1 MTQPNTPLKRAVK
14 LVSTVNAFSMGG
26 TDGLGTAAANVG
38 GSGSEDEGPIPLPP
52 AGAAG
57 AEGEAAERQAVGAM
71 LNDKLQLAGEA
82 KPAKDDDK
90 DKEGAAAAGP
100 SAESMGW
107 SADSR
112 EPGCPEPQPAPAV
125 ARTPA
130 RQATPPR
137 CK

>member
-1 MTQPNTPLKRAVK
+1 MRRAVK
-14 LVSTVNAFSMGG
+14 LISAVNAFSMGG
-26 TDGLGTAAANVG
+26 GTGGLGKAAASAD
-38 GSGSEDEGPIPLPP
+38 GSVSQEEGAIPLPA

-57 AEGEAAERQAVGAM
+57 AAGDAAERQAVGAM
-71 LNDKLQLAGEA
+71 LKDKLQLAGEA

-90 DKEGAAAAGP
+90 DKEGAAAADP